1 MSAPSVPRETTRPAA
16 RALRS
21 AWDSPVASYY
31 LIGGVTLV
39 LTCLGL
45 VFVLSSST
53 VDDLSSASGSP
64 LTTFLGQA
72 RYALIGL
79 PLAFLASR
87 VSVRW
92 LRRLAWPGFLFALGL
107 QLLPLVPGL
116 AITVG
121 GNVVGVGI
129 AGFTF
134 APSEFGKLGLALW
147 LGLVLAARRQ
157 DLASLKHVALPVGGS
172 VLLVGLQFWFTQD
185 LGTTLVLGALVAG
198 ALFVAGLP
206 LRIFAAFG
214 VPALAVLAFFAT
226 QGTTRSAR
234 ILALLQPDALD
245 SQGLGYQSKMAL
257 QALGTGGVSGVGLG
271 ASRTKWNYLPEA
283 HNDFILAIV
292 GEELGLLGTLL
303 MLVLFALLAVGM
315 TRVVMRHT
323 DPFAKIATGA
333 IASWILAQALVNIGV
348 VINVLPVIGIPLPL
362 VSAGGS
368 SLIATL
374 LALGVVLAFARSE
387 PGAAE
392 ALAARRGA
400 VRRSFSV
407 LTSRSGRVTGV
418 GR

>member
-1 MSAPSVPRETTRPAA
+1 MSAPAGAPT

-21 AWDSPVASYY
+21 AWESPVASYY

-53 VDDLSSASGSP
+53 VDSLSGSSGSP

-72 RYALIGL
+72 RYAVIGL
-79 PLAFLASR
+79 PLALLASR
-87 VSVRW
+87 LSVRT
-92 LRRLAWPGFLFALGL
+92 LRRLAWPGFLLALAL
-107 QLLPLVPGL
+107 QLLPLVPGM
-116 AITVG
+116 AIVVG
-121 GNVVGVGI
+121 GNVVGVSI

-147 LGLVLAARRQ
+147 LGLVLAARRA
-157 DLASLKHVALPVGGS
+157 DLGSLKHAMLPVGGAA
-172 VLLVGLQFWFTQD
+172 VLVGLQLWFTHD

-206 LRIFAAFG
+206 LRIFVGFG

-226 QGTTRSAR
+226 QGSTRSAR
-234 ILALLQPDALD
+234 IMALLQPDALD
-245 SQGLGYQSKMAL
+245 SQGLGYQSRMAL
-257 QALGTGGVSGVGLG
+257 EALGTGGISGVGLG

-292 GEELGLLGTLL
+292 GEELGLLGTLM
-303 MLVLFALLAVGM
+303 MLVLFALLAIGM
-315 TRVVMRHT
+315 TRVVVRHT
-323 DPFAKIATGA
+323 DPFAKITTGA

-348 VINVLPVIGIPLPL
+348 VINVVPVIGIPLPL

-392 ALAARRGA
+392 ALAARRGT
-400 VRRSFSV
+400 VRRSFAV
-407 LTSRSGRVTGV
+407 LTPRRRASRGAR
-418 GR
+418 